1 MGLGVIKS
9 KEEGEHPINGG
20 LCGNEALIEV
30 KKRLLITVRE
40 KDLVYKRNEEEYAEG
55 HKVLRI
61 EDASE
66 N

>member
-1 MGLGVIKS
+1 
-9 KEEGEHPINGG
+9 

-55 HKVLRI
+55 HR
-61 EDASE
+61 
-66 N
+66 